1 MGAREAVDDTQ
12 PNAKNEKKAKEA
24 MKKDKKA
31 EKRTA
36 SKPTADDRVL
46 IQNKKLASFVAT
58 IRSSDDLMA
67 QIADTNEQLD
77 AGKITA
83 EHARAKASCCSFL
96 WLCCY
101 GSSVALVVTL
111 PPQPTKCPRKG
122 RSLPRAPAGSFS
134 LVAPACCSSRLAC
147 HFGR

>member
-1 MGAREAVDDTQ
+1 
-12 PNAKNEKKAKEA
+12 

-36 SKPTADDRVL
+36 SKPTADERVM

-83 EHARAKASCCSFL
+83 EHARAKASNYKAMIKLLDAELEAGRLSGKLDPVIERWFSRVAKHKGL
-96 WLCCY
+96 QA
-101 GSSVALVVTL
+101 SVDQL
-111 PPQPTKCPRKG
+111 
-122 RSLPRAPAGSFS
+122 RAVAGMPKAQR
-134 LVAPACCSSRLAC
+134 VN
-147 HFGR
+147 